1 MPAVRARDIDIHYE
15 LEGEGPRVL
24 NISGT
29 GGDLRRK
36 PALASILG
44 DAFTTLSYDQ
54 RGLGQTT
61 IPDGPYSMA
70 GYAADAAALLD
81 ALGWERCMVMGTSF
95 GGMVAQEFA
104 VTFPGRVAKLVL
116 NCTSSGGAGKPSYP
130 LHELQSLEPETRIR
144 AQIRLSDTRVTPEW
158 EQANARELEAL
169 LDQRR
174 EAAAIGADEPRREL
188 GARLQLEARIHHDVY
203 DRLPA
208 LTMPV
213 LVCAGA
219 YDGIAP
225 PANSRAIAAR
235 IPNARYEEF
244 EGGHGFLWQDP
255 RAAGAIAAFLRGEDD
270 PGPAAARDG
279 RA

>member
-1 MPAVRARDIDIHYE
+1 MPFVRAGDIDIYYE

-29 GGDLRRK
+29 GGDLRRR
-36 PALASILG
+36 PSLASLLG
-44 DAFTTLSYDQ
+44 EGFTVLSYDQ
-54 RGLGQTT
+54 RGLGQTS

-104 VTFPGRVAKLVL
+104 VTYPERVERLVL
-116 NCTSSGGAGKPSYP
+116 NCTSSGGAGNPSYP
-130 LHELQSLEPETRIR
+130 LHELQDLEPETRMR
-144 AQIRLSDTRVTPEW
+144 TQIRLSDTRVTPEW
-158 EQANARELEAL
+158 ERENVSELEAL

-174 EAAAIGADEPRREL
+174 KMAAIGADEPRREL
-188 GARLQLEARIHHDVY
+188 GARLQLEARVHHDVY

-225 PANSRAIAAR
+225 PANSRAIVAR
-235 IPNARYEEF
+235 IPDARYEEF
-244 EGGHGFLWQDP
+244 EGGHGFFWQDP
-255 RAAGAIAAFLRGEDD
+255 CAAEVITAFLRGEAD
-270 PGPAAARDG
+270 
-279 RA
+279 

>member
-1 MPAVRARDIDIHYE
+1 MPFVRASDIDIYHE
-15 LEGEGPRVL
+15 LRGEGPRVL

-29 GGDLRRK
+29 GGDLRRR
-36 PALASILG
+36 PGLDSLLG
-44 DAFTTLSYDQ
+44 DGFTTLSYDQ
-54 RGLGQTT
+54 RGLGQTS

-70 GYAADAAALLD
+70 GYAQDAAALLD
-81 ALGWERCMVMGTSF
+81 AVGWDRCMVMGTSF

-104 VTFPGRVAKLVL
+104 VTFPDRVEKLVL

-130 LHELQSLEPETRIR
+130 LHELQELEPETRMR
-144 AQIRLSDTRVTPEW
+144 TQIRLSDTRVTPEW
-158 EQANARELEAL
+158 EQEHAAELDAL

-174 EAAAIGADEPRREL
+174 GMATIGTDEPRREL

-225 PANSRAIAAR
+225 PENSRAIVR
-235 IPNARYEEF
+235 QIPSATYEEF
-244 EGGHGFLWQDP
+244 EGGHGFFLQDP
-255 RAAGAIAAFLRGEDD
+255 RAAERITAFLLGDA
-270 PGPAAARDG
+270 GTA
-279 RA
+279 

>member
-1 MPAVRARDIDIHYE
+1 MPSVRARDIDIHYE

-36 PALASILG
+36 PALASVLG
-44 DAFTTLSYDQ
+44 GAFTTLSYDQ
-54 RGLGQTT
+54 RGLGRTS

-104 VTFPGRVAKLVL
+104 VTHPGRVGKLVL

-130 LHELQSLEPETRIR
+130 LHELQDLDPETRIR
-144 AQIRLSDTRVTPEW
+144 TQVRLSDTRVTPEW
-158 EQANARELEAL
+158 EREHAAELEAL

-174 EAAAIGADEPRREL
+174 EAAATGADEPRREL

-225 PANSRAIAAR
+225 PENSRAIAAR
-235 IPNARYEEF
+235 LPDARYEEF

-255 RAAGAIAAFLRGEDD
+255 RAAERITAFLREG
-270 PGPAAARDG
+270 G
-279 RA
+279 

>member
-1 MPAVRARDIDIHYE
+1 MPFVHAGDIDIYYE
-15 LEGEGPRVL
+15 LQGEGPRVL

-29 GGDLRRK
+29 GGDLRRR
-36 PALASILG
+36 PGLASLIG
-44 DAFTTLSYDQ
+44 DRFTVLSYDQ

-81 ALGWERCMVMGTSF
+81 ALDWERCMVMGTSF

-104 VTFPGRVAKLVL
+104 VTFPERVERLVL
-116 NCTSSGGAGKPSYP
+116 NCTSSGGAGNPSYP
-130 LHELQSLEPETRIR
+130 LHELQDLEPETRMR
-144 AQIRLSDTRVTPEW
+144 TQIRLSDTRVTPEW
-158 EQANARELEAL
+158 ERENAAELEAL

-174 EAAAIGADEPRREL
+174 TMAAIGADEPRREL
-188 GARLQLEARIHHDVY
+188 GARLQLEARIGHDVY

-225 PANSRAIAAR
+225 PANSRAIVAQVPTAS
-235 IPNARYEEF
+235 YEEF
-244 EGGHGFLWQDP
+244 QGGHGFFLQDP
-255 RAAGAIAAFLRGEDD
+255 RAAEVITAFLRGDD
-270 PGPAAARDG
+270 ASA
-279 RA
+279 

>member
-1 MPAVRARDIDIHYE
+1 MPFVQAGDIDIYYE
-15 LEGEGPRVL
+15 LEGEGPRLL

-29 GGDLRRK
+29 GGDLRRR
-36 PALASILG
+36 PGLASLLS
-44 DAFTTLSYDQ
+44 DRLTTLSYDQ

-70 GYAADAAALLD
+70 GYAADASALLD
-81 ALGWERCMVMGTSF
+81 ALGWDTCMVIGTSF

-104 VTFPGRVAKLVL
+104 VTYPERVEKLVL
-116 NCTSSGGAGKPSYP
+116 NCTSSGGPGKPSYP
-130 LHELQSLEPETRIR
+130 LHELQSLDPETRMR
-144 AQIRLSDTRVTPEW
+144 TQIRLSDTRVTPEW
-158 EQANARELEAL
+158 EEANAEELDAL

-174 EAAAIGADEPRREL
+174 KRAVTGADDPRREL
-188 GARLQLEARIHHDVY
+188 GARLQLEARVHHDVY

-225 PANSRAIAAR
+225 PENSRAIVDQ
-235 IPNARYEEF
+235 IENARYEEF
-244 EGGHGFLWQDP
+244 EGGHGFFWQDP
-255 RAAGAIAAFLRGEDD
+255 RAAETITAFLLGEQS
-270 PGPAAARDG
+270 
-279 RA
+279 